1 MAEDKDI
8 YGGLDPEK
16 LADQAALAEAEK
28 HHVEVT
34 KPEGFADNEFAV
46 RYTDDKDQEQDIVAT
61 RNPDR
66 AGKDDEFDFWAP
78 HKDPNTG
85 KYTVKADIGND
96 ILTLG
101 INLYAR
107 KFYAKWYAEQ
117 KQAEAARQQGNPE
130 QAVAGLEKEAEKWAR
145 ENAELKNQLGQ
156 QEQKRAPEPQPEVQ
170 NQAPQVGAVPGQR
183 SSVDE
188 RLDRIERNQQIM
200 MEKLNR
206 IEENQRSFFDKL
218 MQRVGN
224 GLEMLGSG
232 LEKLGN
238 MLDRT
243 GDNLL
248 ITSGRIQAGFDRLT
262 GQENFAEYPS
272 RPQAPQQG
280 AGNGDDAL
288 HKKIAELEAEIKKLR
303 EENTRLKEQLEQ
315 QKQQSKNPETRNE
328 DKAPELADPAETA
341 AMEKT
346 SGKQEQKR
354 AEAKTETRNED
365 KAPEPASDEEKLQN
379 KAPELADPAETAAV
393 EKKTEQQEQKQ
404 APEPQPEVQ
413 NQAPQQAPEA
423 RQTEAATR
431 TGETK
436 KTESRQ
442 AKTEAPKS
450 GPSKPKKKQ
459 HAADSVDSDDPGK
472 RYVLNPI
479 SGKKIPLADRALK
492 NLDPSV
498 VSRINEGKFFR
509 SADLAVA
516 ISYARLKTNSKPLS
530 VDNFRKQVADAGF
543 IADYCISKDAVAIPC
558 DVRKGGKNVDFY
570 FSTKDIDF
578 QKLQERVNPE
588 AVQYLK
594 TMLEGAKDINAL
606 TAERKSVKADM
617 KEYLRQ
623 QKVTGKDATARLKSI
638 YELGAKSIN
647 TFFRSIEKNPSEQYK
662 NNRLTIGKDSAFV
675 PLDEARKAEQ
685 KLQQKAAKQKSGGRT
700 L

>member
-1 MAEDKDI
+1 MSDKDI

-107 KFYAKWYAEQ
+107 NFYAKWYAEQ

-130 QAVAGLEKEAEKWAR
+130 KSLDGLEKQAEDLEKQ
-145 ENAELKNQLGQ
+145 NAELRNELGQ
-156 QEQKRAPEPQPEVQ
+156 QER
-170 NQAPQVGAVPGQR
+170 QAPQVGAVPGQR

-200 MEKLNR
+200 MDQLNR
-206 IEENQRSFFDKL
+206 IEENQRSFFDKI
-218 MQRVGN
+218 MQKVGA
-224 GLEMLGSG
+224 GLELLGSG

-238 MLDRT
+238 KLDKA
-243 GDNLL
+243 GDDLL

-272 RPQAPQQG
+272 RPQPQQQG
-280 AGNGDDAL
+280 AGSEDL
-288 HKKIAELEAEIKKLR
+288 YKRIAELEAEVARLR
-303 EENTRLKEQLEQ
+303 TENAKLKEQLEQ
-315 QKQQSKNPETRNE
+315 QKQQG
-328 DKAPELADPAETA
+328 KAPE
-341 AMEKT
+341 
-346 SGKQEQKR
+346 
-354 AEAKTETRNED
+354 AKD
-365 KAPEPASDEEKLQN
+365 Q
-379 KAPELADPAETAAV
+379 
-393 EKKTEQQEQKQ
+393 
-404 APEPQPEVQ
+404 PQPEPEK
-413 NQAPQQAPEA
+413 PQPEQKPAPET
-423 RQTEAATR
+423 RQTEAA
-431 TGETK
+431 EKK

-442 AKTEAPKS
+442 AKPEDPKS

-459 HAADSVDSDDPGK
+459 QAADSVDSDDPGK

-606 TAERKSVKADM
+606 NAERKSVKADM

>member
-1 MAEDKDI
+1 MSDKDI

-156 QEQKRAPEPQPEVQ
+156 QEQKQAPEVQ
-170 NQAPQVGAVPGQR
+170 NQAPQAGAVPGHR
-183 SSVDE
+183 PSVDE

-200 MEKLNR
+200 MDQLNR
-206 IEENQRSFFDKL
+206 IEENQRGFFDKL
-218 MQRVGN
+218 MQKVGA
-224 GLEMLGSG
+224 GLELLGSG

-238 MLDRT
+238 KLDRV
-243 GDNLL
+243 GDDLL

-272 RPQAPQQG
+272 RPLPQQQG
-280 AGNGDDAL
+280 AGSEDL
-288 HKKIAELEAEIKKLR
+288 YKRIAELEAEVARLR
-303 EENTRLKEQLEQ
+303 TENAKLKEQLEQ
-315 QKQQSKNPETRNE
+315 QKQQ
-328 DKAPELADPAETA
+328 
-341 AMEKT
+341 
-346 SGKQEQKR
+346 GKDQPQ
-354 AEAKTETRNED
+354 
-365 KAPEPASDEEKLQN
+365 PEPEKPQ
-379 KAPELADPAETAAV
+379 P
-393 EKKTEQQEQKQ
+393 EKKPAPDGKDQPQPEKPQPEKKP
-404 APEPQPEVQ
+404 APEPQPEVR
-413 NQAPQQAPEA
+413 NQDPQPEQKPAPEPQPEV
-423 RQTEAATR
+423 RNQDPQPEQ
-431 TGETK
+431 K
-436 KTESRQ
+436 P
-442 AKTEAPKS
+442 APKPR
-450 GPSKPKKKQ
+450 PSKPKKNQ
-459 HAADSVDSDDPGK
+459 QAADSGDPDPKDPDK

-479 SGKKIPLADRALK
+479 SGKKIPLADRTLK

-498 VSRINEGKFFR
+498 VSRINDGKCFR
-509 SADLAVA
+509 SEDLAVA
-516 ISYARLKTNSKPLS
+516 ITYARLKTNNKPLNEES
-530 VDNFRKQVADAGF
+530 FSKLVADAGF
-543 IADYCISKDAVAIPC
+543 IVNHCISKDAVAIPC
-558 DVRKGGKNVDFY
+558 EVRKGKGDVDFY

-578 QKLQERVNPE
+578 QKLQERLNPE

-594 TMLEGAKDINAL
+594 TMLEGTKDINAL

-617 KEYLRQ
+617 KAYLRQ
-623 QKVTGKDATARLKSI
+623 QGVEGKDATKRMESI
-638 YELGAKSIN
+638 YKLGAKSIN
-647 TFFRSIEKNPSEQYK
+647 TFFRSIEKNPYGPDK
-662 NNRLTIGKDSAFV
+662 NNRLTIGKDGKFV
-675 PLDEARKAEQ
+675 SLEEARKAEQ
-685 KLQQKAAKQKSGGRT
+685 KRRAQEKKKDNGPVR
-700 L
+700 

>member
-1 MAEDKDI
+1 MSDKDI

-156 QEQKRAPEPQPEVQ
+156 QEQKQAPEVQ
-170 NQAPQVGAVPGQR
+170 NQAPQAGAVPGHR
-183 SSVDE
+183 PSVDE

-200 MEKLNR
+200 MDQLNR
-206 IEENQRSFFDKL
+206 IEENQRGFFDKL
-218 MQRVGN
+218 MQKVGA
-224 GLEMLGSG
+224 GLELLGSG

-238 MLDRT
+238 KLDRV
-243 GDNLL
+243 GDDLL

-272 RPQAPQQG
+272 RPLPQQQG
-280 AGNGDDAL
+280 AGSEDL
-288 HKKIAELEAEIKKLR
+288 YKRIAELEAEVARLR
-303 EENTRLKEQLEQ
+303 TENAKLKEQLEQ
-315 QKQQSKNPETRNE
+315 QKQQ
-328 DKAPELADPAETA
+328 
-341 AMEKT
+341 
-346 SGKQEQKR
+346 GKDQPQ
-354 AEAKTETRNED
+354 
-365 KAPEPASDEEKLQN
+365 PEPEKPQ
-379 KAPELADPAETAAV
+379 P
-393 EKKTEQQEQKQ
+393 EKKP
-404 APEPQPEVQ
+404 APEPQPEVR
-413 NQAPQQAPEA
+413 NQDPQPEQKPAPEPQPEV
-423 RQTEAATR
+423 RNQDPQPEQ
-431 TGETK
+431 K
-436 KTESRQ
+436 P
-442 AKTEAPKS
+442 APKPR
-450 GPSKPKKKQ
+450 PSKPKKNQ
-459 HAADSVDSDDPGK
+459 QAADSGDPDPKDPDK

-479 SGKKIPLADRALK
+479 SGKKIPLADRTLK

-498 VSRINEGKFFR
+498 VSRINDGKCFR
-509 SADLAVA
+509 SEDLAVA
-516 ISYARLKTNSKPLS
+516 ITYARLKTNNKPLNEES
-530 VDNFRKQVADAGF
+530 FSKLVADAGF
-543 IADYCISKDAVAIPC
+543 IVNHCISKDAVAIPC
-558 DVRKGGKNVDFY
+558 EVRKGKGDVDFY

-578 QKLQERVNPE
+578 QKLQERLNPE

-594 TMLEGAKDINAL
+594 TMLEGTKDINAL

-617 KEYLRQ
+617 KAYLRQ
-623 QKVTGKDATARLKSI
+623 QGVEGKDATKRMESI
-638 YELGAKSIN
+638 YKLGAKSIN
-647 TFFRSIEKNPSEQYK
+647 TFFRSIEKNPYGPDK
-662 NNRLTIGKDSAFV
+662 NNRLTIGKDGKFV
-675 PLDEARKAEQ
+675 SLEEARKAEQ
-685 KLQQKAAKQKSGGRT
+685 KRRAQEKKKDNGPVR
-700 L
+700 

>member
-1 MAEDKDI
+1 MAENKDI
-8 YGGLDPEK
+8 WGGLDPEK
-16 LADQAALAEAEK
+16 LADQAVRAEAEK

-107 KFYAKWYAEQ
+107 DFYAKWYAEQ
-117 KQAEAARQQGNPE
+117 KQSEAARQQGTQE
-130 QAVAGLEKEAEKWAR
+130 QPDSLR
-145 ENAELKNQLGQ
+145 QQYDDLKNTAETMKADNDRMAEQIKQARQQHASAHDPAVKNQNGQ
-156 QEQKRAPEPQPEVQ
+156 Q
-170 NQAPQVGAVPGQR
+170 NL
-183 SSVDE
+183 SVDE

-200 MEKLNR
+200 MDQLNR
-206 IEENQRSFFDKL
+206 IEENQRSFFDKI
-218 MQRVGN
+218 MQKVGA
-224 GLEMLGSG
+224 GLELLGSG

-238 MLDRT
+238 KLDRV
-243 GDNLL
+243 GDDLL

-272 RPQAPQQG
+272 RPLPQQQG
-280 AGNGDDAL
+280 AGSEDL
-288 HKKIAELEAEIKKLR
+288 YKRIAELEAEVARLR
-303 EENTRLKEQLEQ
+303 TENAKLKEQLEQ
-315 QKQQSKNPETRNE
+315 QKQQGKDQPQPEPE
-328 DKAPELADPAETA
+328 KPQPEKKPAPDGKDQPQP
-341 AMEKT
+341 EKP
-346 SGKQEQKR
+346 QPEQK
-354 AEAKTETRNED
+354 
-365 KAPEPASDEEKLQN
+365 P
-379 KAPELADPAETAAV
+379 
-393 EKKTEQQEQKQ
+393 
-404 APEPQPEVQ
+404 APEPQPEVR
-413 NQAPQQAPEA
+413 NQDPQPE
-423 RQTEAATR
+423 Q
-431 TGETK
+431 K
-436 KTESRQ
+436 P
-442 AKTEAPKS
+442 APKPR
-450 GPSKPKKKQ
+450 PSKPKKNQ
-459 HAADSVDSDDPGK
+459 QAADSGDPDPKDPGK

-479 SGKKIPLADRALK
+479 SGEKIPLADRALK

-516 ISYARLKTNSKPLS
+516 ISYARLKTNSNPLS
-530 VDNFRKQVADAGF
+530 VDNFRKLVADAGF

-606 TAERKSVKADM
+606 NAERKSVKADM

>member
-1 MAEDKDI
+1 MAENKDI

-16 LADQAALAEAEK
+16 LADQAVRAEAEK
-28 HHVEVT
+28 HHVVVT
-34 KPEGFADNEFAV
+34 KPEGVADNEFAV
-46 RYTDDKDQEQDIVAT
+46 SYTDDNGQEQDIVAT
-61 RNPDR
+61 RNPDK

-85 KYTVKADIGND
+85 KYTVKADIGSD

-107 KFYAKWYAEQ
+107 DFYAKWYAEQ
-117 KQAEAARQQGNPE
+117 EQARAAAAQQDNPE
-130 QAVAGLEKEAEKWAR
+130 KTFDALKEQYEGLEKQ
-145 ENAELKNQLGQ
+145 NAELRNELGQ
-156 QEQKRAPEPQPEVQ
+156 QDR
-170 NQAPQVGAVPGQR
+170 QAPQVGAVPGQR

-200 MEKLNR
+200 MAQLNR
-206 IEENQRSFFDKL
+206 IEENQRGFFDKL
-218 MQRVGN
+218 MQRVGEGFEMLAN
-224 GLEMLGSG
+224 GLD
-232 LEKLGN
+232 KLGN

-272 RPQAPQQG
+272 RPQPQQQDQGRQAPQQG
-280 AGNGDDAL
+280 AGNGDDGL
-288 HKKIAELEAEIKKLR
+288 RRKIAELEAEIAKLR
-303 EENTRLKEQLEQ
+303 EDNARLKEQLEQ
-315 QKQQSKNPETRNE
+315 QKQQGKNPETRK
-328 DKAPELADPAETA
+328 DGKAPELA
-341 AMEKT
+341 
-346 SGKQEQKR
+346 S
-354 AEAKTETRNED
+354 N
-365 KAPEPASDEEKLQN
+365 EEKLQN
-379 KAPELADPAETAAV
+379 KAPELAGPAETVAV
-393 EKKTEQQEQKQ
+393 EKKSEQQEQKQ
-404 APEPQPEVQ
+404 TPESQPEVQ
-413 NQAPQQAPEA
+413 NQAPQQAPETK
-423 RQTEAATR
+423 QIEAA
-431 TGETK
+431 EKK

-442 AKTEAPKS
+442 AKPEDPKS

-459 HAADSVDSDDPGK
+459 QAADSVDSDDPGK

-479 SGKKIPLADRALK
+479 LGKKIPLADRALK

-516 ISYARLKTNSKPLS
+516 ISYARLKTNNNPLS
-530 VDNFRKQVADAGF
+530 VDNFRKLVSDAGF

-558 DVRKGGKNVDFY
+558 DVQKGGKNVDFY

-578 QKLQERVNPE
+578 QKLQERVNPK

-606 TAERKSVKADM
+606 NAERKSVKADM

>member
-1 MAEDKDI
+1 MSDKDI

-156 QEQKRAPEPQPEVQ
+156 QEQKQAPEVQ
-170 NQAPQVGAVPGQR
+170 NQAPQAGAVPGHR
-183 SSVDE
+183 PSVDE

-200 MEKLNR
+200 MDQLNR
-206 IEENQRSFFDKL
+206 IEENQRSFFDKI
-218 MQRVGN
+218 MQKVGA
-224 GLEMLGSG
+224 GLELLGSG

-238 MLDRT
+238 KLDKA
-243 GDNLL
+243 GDDLL

-272 RPQAPQQG
+272 QGRQAPQQG
-280 AGNGDDAL
+280 VGNGDDAL

-315 QKQQSKNPETRNE
+315 QKQQGKNPETRND
-328 DKAPELADPAETA
+328 DKAPELASA
-341 AMEKT
+341 
-346 SGKQEQKR
+346 
-354 AEAKTETRNED
+354 
-365 KAPEPASDEEKLQN
+365 EEKLQN

-516 ISYARLKTNSKPLS
+516 ISYARLKTNSNPLS
-530 VDNFRKQVADAGF
+530 VDNFRKLVSDAGF

-558 DVRKGGKNVDFY
+558 DVQKGGKNVDFY

-606 TAERKSVKADM
+606 NAERKSVKADM